1 MCHSHVIPCCFP
13 FSLSVTCL
21 LGTTSSTSKCLQRP
35 LFCCLR
41 LYMFAHVTVH
51 LQPCTLVALIE
62 TQHHKV
68 KPSVASVMSDSA
80 TLWNVARQAPLSVHG
95 DSPGK
100 NTAVGCHFLLQS
112 RDQRGSLT
120 KCQDPPG
127 PLFTCCFL
135 GLSLNLAPCMKFFCY
150 DFLPKQPPPFGHCY
164 GGHCLH
170 CMRYCSNP
178 QSAYSL
184 SPRPSSWPGLKSTRL
199 GNLVF
204 YLSWVPE
211 TQPEADM
218 CLRVPCIL
226 VVRRGA
232 SER

>member
-1 MCHSHVIPCCFP
+1 MTDYFNEKPPASKSHFAPDTLPSSPTPNATSPPSFLRMCHSHVIPCCFP

-41 LYMFAHVTVH
+41 LYMFAHVTMH

-100 NTAVGCHFLLQS
+100 NTAVGCHFLLQGIFPNPGI
-112 RDQRGSLT
+112 QPGSPAL
-120 KCQDPPG
+120 
-127 PLFTCCFL
+127 
-135 GLSLNLAPCMKFFCY
+135 
-150 DFLPKQPPPFGHCY
+150 
-164 GGHCLH
+164 
-170 CMRYCSNP
+170 
-178 QSAYSL
+178 
-184 SPRPSSWPGLKSTRL
+184 
-199 GNLVF
+199 
-204 YLSWVPE
+204 
-211 TQPEADM
+211 
-218 CLRVPCIL
+218 
-226 VVRRGA
+226 VRRFFTD
-232 SER
+232 

>member
-1 MCHSHVIPCCFP
+1 MDKP
-13 FSLSVTCL
+13 SLPS
-21 LGTTSSTSKCLQRP
+21 GFNGRSSFWSLPEPWQRV
-35 LFCCLR
+35 R
-41 LYMFAHVTVH
+41 DQDV
-51 LQPCTLVALIE
+51 LVAQLYP
-62 TQHHKV
+62 TFCNPKDCS
-68 KPSVASVMSDSA
+68 P
-80 TLWNVARQAPLSVHG
+80 PGFSVHG

-135 GLSLNLAPCMKFFCY
+135 SLSLNLAPCMKFFCY
-150 DFLPKQPPPFGHCY
+150 DFLPKQPPPSGHYC

-170 CMRYCSNP
+170 CTRYCSDP
-178 QSAYSL
+178 QSAYSS
-184 SPRPSSWPGLKSTRL
+184 SPQPSSQPGLKSTRL
-199 GNLVF
+199 GNLIF

-218 CLRVPCIL
+218 CLRVPWIL
-226 VVRRGA
+226 VVRRGGL
-232 SER
+232 